1 MSDNIESRG
10 KSVEE
15 AVAEA
20 LLRLGARRDEVDVE
34 VLEEAKPALWGLL
47 GGRPAR
53 VRVTRKAGARAAG
66 AADRLPADQP
76 PVDRAA
82 ADRPAGGGQ
91 GRRERGR
98 PERERGP
105 QGAVRE
111 ERPQQRAR
119 DGSRRD
125 APPGQGR
132 RGGGRGADGSG
143 GGARREGPEGRDA
156 REGRGNR
163 EGSGNRE
170 SRDAREGGRE
180 GQRRSGGRGGA
191 RQGPRPAAAEE
202 GRGER
207 QREEAAR
214 TAPRREESRGRPLHE
229 RFRDE
234 DMRLP
239 GERPPEYPPV
249 EPAAS
254 TAPASWDL
262 PAEEA
267 QLAPAAPAAA
277 ATRPAPGDETPPN
290 AVPDVLP
297 GEEVVAAERIKP
309 LRNVTAEAIPAA
321 LVQITSDLMT
331 RAGFPCRCEVK
342 PGDYHLVKVT
352 TDESSAAV
360 LIGRHGATVD
370 ALEHL
375 VERMAAQAA
384 GGPVHL
390 NLDVNN
396 YRRRREERLVQRAQ
410 QAIDKVR
417 QTGQEQHFEPLS
429 ARERRIIHLEVAK
442 AGGLQTFTIFDG
454 AGKHVVVARGDAAV
468 PSEAR
473 PEPAGG
479 PEDDGD
485 AGLRDPGGE
494 LERGNARPAPAAPEE
509 DGHKPGAE
517 DSDEGRA
524 GV

>member
-1 MSDNIESRG
+1 MNDNIESRG

-34 VLEEAKPALWGLL
+34 VIEEAKPGLWGLL

-53 VRVTRKAGARAAG
+53 VRVTRKAGARASGEAERP
-66 AADRLPADQP
+66 AADRALSG
-76 PVDRAA
+76 RAVV
-82 ADRPAGGGQ
+82 DRPAAGGQ

-98 PERERGP
+98 SERDRGP
-105 QGAVRE
+105 QGAIRQEQSQARV
-111 ERPQQRAR
+111 R

-125 APPGQGR
+125 GSSGRGR
-132 RGGGRGADGSG
+132 RGGGRGSDGSG
-143 GGARREGPEGRDA
+143 VGARREDPEGR
-156 REGRGNR
+156 EGLGNR
-163 EGSGNRE
+163 EPRE
-170 SRDAREGGRE
+170 AGRN
-180 GQRRSGGRGGA
+180 GQRRAGGRGGA

-202 GRGER
+202 GRGDR
-207 QREEAAR
+207 RRAEAAQP
-214 TAPRREESRGRPLHE
+214 APRREESRGRPRRA
-229 RFRDE
+229 RFQDD

-239 GERPPEYPPV
+239 GERAPEYPPV
-249 EPAAS
+249 EPSSAS
-254 TAPASWDL
+254 SDQADWDL
-262 PAEEA
+262 AGENA
-267 QLAPAAPAAA
+267 QPAAA
-277 ATRPAPGDETPPN
+277 ASPAAAPRPSAADEAPPN

-309 LRNVTAEAIPAA
+309 LRNVPAEEIPAA

-384 GGPVHL
+384 GSPVHL

-396 YRRRREERLVQRAQ
+396 YRRRREERLVQRAL
-410 QAIDKVR
+410 QAIEKVR

-454 AGKHVVVARGDAAV
+454 AGKHVVVARADAAV

-479 PEDDGD
+479 SEDDGD
-485 AGLRDPGGE
+485 AGPRDPGREFEQG
-494 LERGNARPAPAAPEE
+494 RGQPAPAEPEGLAARAGE
-509 DGHKPGAE
+509 GPKPGAE
-517 DSDEGRA
+517 DSDGGRA

>member
-1 MSDNIESRG
+1 MSDSIESRG

-34 VLEEAKPALWGLL
+34 VLEEPKPGLWGLL

-53 VRVTRKAGARAAG
+53 VRVTRKAGARASG
-66 AADRLPADQP
+66 AVGRAAA
-76 PVDRAA
+76 DRAA
-82 ADRPAGGGQ
+82 ADRPAAERPGAGGQ

-98 PERERGP
+98 PEADRGP
-105 QGAVRE
+105 QEAIRD
-111 ERPQQRAR
+111 ERSRPRGR

-125 APPGQGR
+125 ASPGRGR

-143 GGARREGPEGRDA
+143 GGARREEAEGQERPGA
-156 REGRGNR
+156 RE
-163 EGSGNRE
+163 
-170 SRDAREGGRE
+170 AREGGRDGQE
-180 GQRRSGGRGGA
+180 GRRRAGGRGGA
-191 RQGPRPAAAEE
+191 RQGPRSAGGEE
-202 GRGER
+202 SRGER
-207 QREEAAR
+207 
-214 TAPRREESRGRPLHE
+214 RREESAQSASRSEGSRRRAPRA
-229 RFRDE
+229 RFQDD

-239 GERPPEYPPV
+239 GERAPQYPPA
-249 EPAAS
+249 EPLAAETPILS
-254 TAPASWDL
+254 DGDL
-262 PAEEA
+262 PGEDSRS
-267 QLAPAAPAAA
+267 AAPGPAGA

-290 AVPDVLP
+290 AAPDVLP
-297 GEEVVAAERIKP
+297 GEEVVAVERIRP
-309 LRNVTAEAIPAA
+309 LRNVPAEEVPAA
-321 LVQITSDLMT
+321 LVQLTSDLMT

-352 TDESSAAV
+352 TDETSAAV

-410 QAIDKVR
+410 QAVDKVR
-417 QTGQEQHFEPLS
+417 QTGQEQHFEPMS

-454 AGKHVVVARGDAAV
+454 AGKHVVVARADAAV

-473 PEPAGG
+473 PDTAGSS
-479 PEDDGD
+479 EDDPGS
-485 AGLRDPGGE
+485 GPRDPGGE
-494 LERGNARPAPAAPEE
+494 PGRGDARPAPATPAGEAA
-509 DGHKPGAE
+509 KPGDE
-517 DSDEGRA
+517 DSDEERA